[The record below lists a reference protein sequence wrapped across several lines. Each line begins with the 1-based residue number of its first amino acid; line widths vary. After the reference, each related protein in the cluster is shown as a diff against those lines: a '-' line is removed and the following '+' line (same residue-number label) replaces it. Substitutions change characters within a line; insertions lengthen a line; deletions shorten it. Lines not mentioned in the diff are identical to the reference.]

1 MMQVT
6 IENQDNTYTAF
17 LEGRL
22 DTAASPQTEADMK
35 PLFDLEEGEIILDC
49 SQLTYISSSGLRIFL
64 SLLKK
69 TKAKGVKLFITGLNE
84 TLRNV
89 FTMTGFFHLFE
100 FKS

>member
-1 MMQVT
+1 MQVK
-6 IENQDNTYTAF
+6 IEKQENTYTVF

-22 DTAASPQTEADMK
+22 DTAASPQTETDMQ
-35 PLFDLEEGEIILDC
+35 PLFLLEEGEIILDC

-64 SLLKK
+64 ALLKK
-69 TKAKGVKLFITGLNE
+69 SKAKGVKLYIRGLNE

-100 FKS
+100 FKH